1 VILFTANFY
10 VYGHASQK
18 SGKSYLRLCGIL
30 GHAFIAIQNIPDK
43 GYVYRQFKTTKEWVD
58 AFLTQK
64 RTGIPDLET
73 WIKTI
78 VAENR
83 DK

>member
-1 VILFTANFY
+1 MSTDTQVKKVENPTLDY
-10 VYGHASQK
+10 VGFW
-18 SGKSYLRLCGIL
+18 